1 MIFPLLA
8 PAPGLL
14 HLIDKRRKQMD
25 IKILALDLD
34 GTLLTDHNHV
44 SAACRDAVQAA
55 RKKGIQAVICTGRN
69 AAD

>member
-34 GTLLTDHNHV
+34 GTLLTDHNLSLIH
-44 SAACRDAVQAA
+44 
-55 RKKGIQAVICTGRN
+55 I
-69 AAD
+69 